1 MSRFG
6 SDANSY
12 SQATVGIFDEAGNR
26 VVDTSVQ
33 YSSSPLGVA
42 ARSQALYGIAN
53 AQFNLTPPAVESVL
67 EDNQNPLP
75 YWSVTN
81 LSDGRLTA
89 YSVFDTTTGT
99 WGVELNPSAGSAS
112 DSIMLTTR
120 SYLLNDD
127 SLALRQRAYLTLA
140 KTGSAAGTT
149 QWNAVMTAE
158 YFDTNGASLSGG
170 TAYAIGT
177 ALDTATFTTING
189 VTTSGTAAISAS
201 AAYVEIDIT
210 LSCTANVT
218 GSAKATL
225 KSMLLQTSSA
235 TTSKS
240 FLIAERY
247 TASTTW
253 TRPTGV
259 DYVSVW
265 AVGGGAG
272 GASGTAASHTTN
284 GGTATAGVG
293 GGGGAINYIKGLYV
307 GDQTTISIGVGTGGA
322 GGGAAVHT
330 KPVAQATGG
339 TAAGSAGANGGN
351 TTFGTYLTAQGGQA
365 GAGGTATL
373 GIYGDSTSTSGA
385 PQNSGAAG
393 TVGNSPTNGYLLPY
407 HTTYAAAGQG
417 SGTAT
422 ASSTGAGASSIGT
435 VTAGGAGSAVSAGG
449 APSGGF
455 ASTSVTQANNGGIG
469 GAGAGGP
476 SASFAFTAI
485 GTVTVN
491 GGRGGSAS
499 ANSGSGGGGG
509 GIAMG
514 WLNSATGSIFT
525 NSRIVSTSGA
535 GGNGGDGY
543 VIIVYTA

>member
-1 MSRFG
+1 MARFG

-12 SQATVGIFDEAGNR
+12 SQSTFGIFDEAGNR
-26 VVDTSVQ
+26 VVDTSVR

-53 AQFNLTPPAVESVL
+53 AQFNLTPPAVDSVL
-67 EDNQNPLP
+67 EDNENPLP

-127 SLALRQRAYLTLA
+127 SLALRQRAYLTLG
-140 KTGSAAGTT
+140 KTGTAAGTT

-189 VTTSGTAAISAS
+189 VTTSGSAAISAS
-201 AAYVEIDIT
+201 AAYVDIDIT
-210 LSCTANVT
+210 LTCTANVT

-225 KSMLLQTSSA
+225 KSMLLQTSSGGS
-235 TTSKS
+235 SKS

-272 GASGTAASHTTN
+272 GGSGTAATHPQSN
-284 GGTATAGVG
+284 AGTATRGEG
-293 GGGGAINYIKGLYV
+293 GGGGAINYIKGLYI
-307 GDQTTISIGVGTGGA
+307 GDQTTISVGVGTGGA
-322 GGGAAVHT
+322 GGGAAIYT
-330 KPVAQATGG
+330 KPVAQAAGG

-351 TTFGTYLTAQGGQA
+351 TTFGTYLTAQGGQ
-365 GAGGTATL
+365 GATGGTATL

-385 PQNSGAAG
+385 
-393 TVGNSPTNGYLLPY
+393 TVGGTASTDSPTNGYLLPY
-407 HTTYAAAGQG
+407 HSTYAAAGQG

-422 ASSTGAGASSIGT
+422 STGTGTASATPVS
-435 VTAGGAGSAVSAGG
+435 AGGAGSAVSAGG
-449 APSGGF
+449 GSG
-455 ASTSVTQANNGGIG
+455 ASANSLGTAFSNGGVG
-469 GAGAGGP
+469 GAGGGGPRIIFAITATGTATANAGG
-476 SASFAFTAI
+476 
-485 GTVTVN
+485 
-491 GGRGGSAS
+491 GGNAS

-509 GIAMG
+509 GASLIRFG
-514 WLNSATGSIFT
+514 GTATATNFT
-525 NSRIVSTSGA
+525 NSRLISTSGA